1 MSIHKVCAKLD
12 AVRKSE
18 TTASANRIDAILR
31 ASISVFAE
39 RGYRGTSMS
48 SIAEA
53 AGISRPAL
61 YQYFTDR
68 ADLFVAAL
76 QLLFDEYTDAALD
89 ALNEDASLVDQL
101 DGYLQR
107 LHGDAYAALAATRY
121 GEELMDAHH
130 QFASQASKNANS
142 RALSA
147 LRKHLQTH
155 TRADRRTQTKMLEL
169 LTLSIAGFKQDHPT
183 PAVYRR
189 RLSFLAETSAHALS

>member
-1 MSIHKVCAKLD
+1 MS
-12 AVRKSE
+12 
-18 TTASANRIDAILR
+18 N
-31 ASISVFAE
+31 
-39 RGYRGTSMS
+39 
-48 SIAEA
+48 IAEA

-61 YQYFTDR
+61 YQYFNNRT
-68 ADLFVAAL
+68 DLFVAAL
-76 QLLFDEYTDAALD
+76 QLLFDEYTDSALE
-89 ALNEDASLVDQL
+89 ALTAQTTLFEQI

-107 LHGDAYAALAATRY
+107 LHGDAYAALAATEH

-142 RALSA
+142 RAKNA

-155 TRADRRTQTKMLEL
+155 TEVDSRTQTKILEH

-189 RLSFLAETSAHALS
+189 RLSFLAETSMCALS